1 MQNAMMFAPQ
11 QTLLRQRKCCGSVI
25 KYKDQYMDDCKAAS
39 QAYQSQHVLD
49 DVKVCSTSKLA
60 YYYSNEQSCSYISR
74 PPHNAKAQ
82 QQLVTITSQSFFK
95 RRLHLLSKDVSDS
108 KPEQGEHLQTPWTL
122 VHQTQKGGG
131 RKDV

>member
-1 MQNAMMFAPQ
+1 
-11 QTLLRQRKCCGSVI
+11 
-25 KYKDQYMDDCKAAS
+25 MDDCKAAS

-82 QQLVTITSQSFFK
+82 QQFVTITIILQTQIAFTVK
-95 RRLHLLSKDVSDS
+95 RRF
-108 KPEQGEHLQTPWTL
+108 
-122 VHQTQKGGG
+122 
-131 RKDV
+131 